1 VPKNLQAQA
10 RLQLTQI
17 PHADTA
23 AATERLRAV
32 YQQWCRRKGLDAAA
46 TVVIWKMLMIA
57 QQRIRLKNLVK
68 A

>member
-1 VPKNLQAQA
+1 MGTRFAISTNNGIDS
-10 RLQLTQI
+10 T
-17 PHADTA
+17 
-23 AATERLRAV
+23 
-32 YQQWCRRKGLDAAA
+32 QWCRRKGLDAAA